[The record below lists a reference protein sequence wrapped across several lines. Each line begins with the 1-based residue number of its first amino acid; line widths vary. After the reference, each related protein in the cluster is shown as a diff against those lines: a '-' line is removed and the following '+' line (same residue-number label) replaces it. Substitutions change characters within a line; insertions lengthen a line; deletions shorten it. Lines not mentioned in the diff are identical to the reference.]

1 MNDTSSGILVVAK
14 LAPPASVT
22 LASAIGMQ
30 VSEIVLWVTLVYT
43 VLMIIH
49 KLCVMYKDASA
60 WWKS

>member
-22 LASAIGMQ
+22 LASAVGMQ

-43 VLMIIH
+43 VLMIVH